1 MSSFDLP
8 WNIQRIYLVLLG
20 IKSFHSSIAYIMC
33 GVNCLLSARVLVIY
47 FLVIN
52 ESHNNSEAV

>member
-20 IKSFHSSIAYIMC
+20 IKSFHSCTAYIMC
-33 GVNCLLSARVLVIY
+33 GVNCLLSACVLVINV
-47 FLVIN
+47 FVIIG
-52 ESHNNSEAV
+52 SHNNSEAV